1 MKFKYAVVGSVVSL
15 ILYII
20 GVYIS
25 NIKIERGEELVFV
38 YVFLLVSALLG
49 AIIGAAIDSI

>member
-1 MKFKYAVVGSVVSL
+1 MKFKYTIAGSVVSS

-20 GVYIS
+20 GVYMS
-25 NIKIERGEELVFV
+25 NIKIERGEELVYV

>member
-1 MKFKYAVVGSVVSL
+1 MKFKYSIAGSVVSL

-25 NIKIERGEELVFV
+25 NIKIERGEELVYV

-49 AIIGAAIDSI
+49 AIIGAAIDSD